1 MVLKNQRITNMEVL
15 VLTGTNKLEVKS
27 TEKPEVKPNEVI
39 ID

>member
-1 MVLKNQRITNMEVL
+1 MRTNMKAL

-27 TEKPEVKPNEVI
+27 IEKPQVKPNEVI

>member
-1 MVLKNQRITNMEVL
+1 MRTNMKAI

-27 TEKPEVKPNEVI
+27 IEKPEVKTNEVI